1 MTNNQRI
8 NQLKQIKNNEMDVI
22 KSQSQ
27 SQAQRI
33 QKKILDNML
42 PETFPLKF
50 PTIRKRKFQQNT
62 RGQQQQN
69 LKNKKLKTQQGQKQ
83 SNKKTKGHSTR
94 GPVIKYTDPQ
104 SGNQISQTI
113 SEQELQSK
121 IKAGEYQQQI

>member
-1 MTNNQRI
+1 MDTVLS
-8 NQLKQIKNNEMDVI
+8 QLLLSKN
-22 KSQSQ
+22 QSQ
-27 SQAQRI
+27 SQTQRI
-33 QKKILDNML
+33 RKKILDNML

-83 SNKKTKGHSTR
+83 SNKKTKQKIIFQRVGHSTR

-113 SEQELQSK
+113 SEQKLQSK